1 MQGGEIVR
9 FCRIALVVG
18 TVACLVTALAW
29 TQALN
34 DKNTQAY
41 VDLLRKDLRTQK
53 QSLVDQAMGLEAA
66 QKAQFWSIYG
76 GYQKALDAIWD
87 LRVANIK
94 KFADNFDKMTDP
106 VADELANTMLNIEG
120 QRTALRKKYYAEY
133 KTQMGARVAARF
145 LQAEAT
151 IGAMMDIQIGTL
163 IPIIQ

>member
-1 MQGGEIVR
+1 MRI
-9 FCRIALVVG
+9 CRIALVVC
-18 TVACLVTALAW
+18 TVGCLVTALAW

-41 VDLLRKDLRTQK
+41 TDLLRKDLRTQK

-66 QKAQFWSIYG
+66 QKAQFWTIYG

-120 QRTALRKKYYAEY
+120 QRTALRKKFYAEY
-133 KTQMGARVAARF
+133 KAKMGARVAARF
-145 LQAEAT
+145 LQTEAT
-151 IGAMMDIQIGTL
+151 IGSLMDIQIGTQ